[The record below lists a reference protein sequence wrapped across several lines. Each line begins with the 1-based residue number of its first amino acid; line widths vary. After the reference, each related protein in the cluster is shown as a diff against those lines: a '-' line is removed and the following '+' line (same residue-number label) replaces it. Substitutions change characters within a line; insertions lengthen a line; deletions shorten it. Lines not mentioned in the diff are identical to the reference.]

1 MGTNYFYTVKGV
13 KQGPATLDEMKSLA
27 ARQELKRSDLLW
39 TEGLATWQSAPT
51 HHLNSIIQP

>member
-39 TEGLATWQSAPT
+39 TEGLATWQSA
-51 HHLNSIIQP
+51 L